1 MRCKKLSSPAFIHL
15 AIASLTIFFS
25 NAVSAAYE
33 VGDEFTTDDFWGNDA
48 VLFVHRHADEGFRFT
63 SDARES
69 ADSRLDGA
77 VTCFGLPV
85 FETRITF
92 AEDGGIAR
100 VDLTLYS
107 EGGTEVERIYTDG
120 SGQRFRRIDRAEKQ
134 MTREE
139 FLVALKT
146 IRTRLTPKDKPPAA
160 VNHGIRRDSTT
171 VQKTQTWAKL
181 PFPATA
187 TLTWNYVQKGK
198 DTTTFRPG
206 FIRLTIESATKG
218 AASAK
223 EKKMASVGA
232 KKIIDN
238 IVRDPRGDVFIDNV
252 PMVDQGQKGYCAVA
266 ASERVL
272 RYYGVDIDEHELAVA
287 AGTDAERGT
296 STRAMKE
303 AVEAIGRKVRLGTVV
318 CYGDF
323 EKSVEERINGLGD
336 EVRAYNKAAKKLK
349 KPEITDDVY
358 IRREGNTIFYN
369 HTAVDRAMDIEVR
382 KEMRVNGAQK
392 SRFKKFKKD
401 IRDQIN
407 RGIPLFW
414 GVTLGIYPEPEIPQA
429 AGGHLRLIIGYNDKK
444 KEILYTDTWGAGH
457 ELKRMPED
465 WAWTITHCLMYMKLL
480 K

>member
-1 MRCKKLSSPAFIHL
+1 MNTHKKRIVAAL
-15 AIASLTIFFS
+15 AILLSCA
-25 NAVSAAYE
+25 ASAAYE
-33 VGDEFTTDDFWGNDA
+33 IGSEFATDGFWENDA
-48 VLFVHRHADEGFRFT
+48 VLFVRRHADEGFRFT

-120 SGQRFRRIDRAEKQ
+120 SGQRFRRIDRAEKN
-134 MTREE
+134 MTREV
-139 FLVALKT
+139 FLNTLKT
-146 IRTRLTPKDKPPAA
+146 IRVRLTSKGKPPAA
-160 VNHGIRRDSTT
+160 VSHGIRRDSMT
-171 VQKTQTWAKL
+171 VQKAQTWTKL
-181 PFPATA
+181 SFSGTA

-198 DTTTFRPG
+198 DTTTFQPG
-206 FIRLTIESATKG
+206 FIRLTIENLGNG
-218 AASAK
+218 AASANG
-223 EKKMASVGA
+223 KKKAASVGA

-336 EVRAYNKAAKKLK
+336 EVRAYNKGAKKLK
-349 KPEITDDVY
+349 KPEITEDVY

-392 SRFKKFKKD
+392 SKFKKFKKD

-457 ELKRMPED
+457 ELKRIPEE
-465 WAWTITHCLMYMKLL
+465 WAWTITHCLMYMKPLR
-480 K
+480 